1 LPFDFVKCCTIGD
14 TENWADVIQLS
25 KFLNHT
31 LATHNQVDSFFENI
45 NYNNGKGAFTLTFF
59 EMTITDCPGFHV
71 PHCTYLNAVQ
81 KLSVTVISNIKCHE
95 KCVLFPPQW
104 FFDF

>member
-1 LPFDFVKCCTIGD
+1 MYYWGHGKLGRC
-14 TENWADVIQLS
+14 VIQLS

-45 NYNNGKGAFTLTFF
+45 SYNDGKGAFTLTLF

-71 PHCTYLNAVQ
+71 PHCTYFVFGAFCIRRLRFGLQ
-81 KLSVTVISNIKCHE
+81 SVD
-95 KCVLFPPQW
+95 
-104 FFDF
+104 FFRAFSVP

>member
-1 LPFDFVKCCTIGD
+1 MCRYYWGHGKLGRC
-14 TENWADVIQLS
+14 VIQLS

-45 NYNNGKGAFTLTFF
+45 NHNDGKGAFTLTLF

-71 PHCTYLNAVQ
+71 PHCTYLPTSTVQSNA
-81 KLSVTVISNIKCHE
+81 LH
-95 KCVLFPPQW
+95 F
-104 FFDF
+104 